1 VSLASIALVL
11 LTEAHVTVAVSLSHA
26 AVVHHE
32 EVDLQLLGAGPP
44 DVVVLRP
51 YEVNHLHTATL
62 ARSGRRHRALWVG
75 PVPGVVASLVLPG
88 ITLKTVNTAPG
99 HTVSPSSSGSVGEEG
114 EEEA

>member
-1 VSLASIALVL
+1 MSAEDKGKEGGEGKTCRCPNLSGRVAFVL
-11 LTEAHVTVAVSLSHA
+11 FTEAHVTVPVALRHA

-62 ARSGRRHRALWVG
+62 ARSGRRHRALKL
-75 PVPGVVASLVLPG
+75 SLQFY
-88 ITLKTVNTAPG
+88 
-99 HTVSPSSSGSVGEEG
+99 
-114 EEEA
+114 